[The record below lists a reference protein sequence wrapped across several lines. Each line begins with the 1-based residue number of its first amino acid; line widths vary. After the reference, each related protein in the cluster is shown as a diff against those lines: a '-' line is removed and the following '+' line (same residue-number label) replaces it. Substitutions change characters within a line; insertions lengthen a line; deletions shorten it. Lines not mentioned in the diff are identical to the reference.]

1 MSTVDEANVSVP
13 AMFLRRHAPF
23 VGVFGCLFT
32 FLKSNSEAPP
42 PPPPNVCLLLFE
54 NLLCMFEFRCECTC
68 VCVCVRHQPE
78 GMFVRRGVLI
88 HCRVLWC
95 EGTGERREEGSRQD
109 ALPALAHQQDHI
121 PTQTYTHRGG
131 GKQLEQK
138 LFNIF
143 CYSCTRKKT
152 KKTCRSA
159 EYSLEQ
165 DTQSR
170 NCLKVSV
177 FQRCQSGMS

>member
-42 PPPPNVCLLLFE
+42 HRRPMCVCYFLKICYVCLSLDVSV
-54 NLLCMFEFRCECTC
+54 R

-78 GMFVRRGVLI
+78 GMFARRGVLI

-143 CYSCTRKKT
+143 CYSCTRKKP